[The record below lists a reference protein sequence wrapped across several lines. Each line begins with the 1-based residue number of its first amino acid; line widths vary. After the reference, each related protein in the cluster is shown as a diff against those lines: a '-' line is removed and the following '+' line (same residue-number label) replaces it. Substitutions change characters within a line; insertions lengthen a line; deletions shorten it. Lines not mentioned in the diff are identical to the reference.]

1 MKKIIV
7 IAITAIVSLAI
18 GVFIGAK
25 MMTHRLDNDA
35 DKHVVK
41 HASRSDKTV
50 VKNINQTQSNDNWN
64 VTLNRVKTE
73 KVKRSA
79 HDRDMFDVS
88 SEIKDLLPEKF
99 YKTTVEATLENKT
112 DQDIRGSQ
120 LNGKYTFIDGNG
132 NARSAAGETLDSY
145 TNVRPAAIELFPAK
159 SKTKVKF
166 VVLSDKD
173 DFKSDGIKI
182 ALPDVAKDGSQNES
196 YTGGTFYF
204 NK

>member
-7 IAITAIVSLAI
+7 IIMTAIVSLAI
-18 GVFIGAK
+18 GIVIGAK
-25 MMTHRLDNDA
+25 MVTHRLDHDA
-35 DKHVVK
+35 DTTVDR
-41 HASRSDKTV
+41 HAKQSDHTV
-50 VKNINQTQSNDNWN
+50 VKNINQTQSNDTWN

-73 KVKRSA
+73 KKKKSA
-79 HDRDMFDVS
+79 HDRDLFDVN
-88 SEIKDLLPEKF
+88 SEIKNLLPAKF

-132 NARSAAGETLDSY
+132 NARSAAGTTLDSY
-145 TNVRPAAIELFPAK
+145 TNVRPATIELFPAK

>member
-1 MKKIIV
+1 M
-7 IAITAIVSLAI
+7 L
-18 GVFIGAK
+18 F
-25 MMTHRLDNDA
+25 R
-35 DKHVVK
+35 
-41 HASRSDKTV
+41 
-50 VKNINQTQSNDNWN
+50 
-64 VTLNRVKTE
+64 
-73 KVKRSA
+73 
-79 HDRDMFDVS
+79 
-88 SEIKDLLPEKF
+88 
-99 YKTTVEATLENKT
+99 
-112 DQDIRGSQ
+112 SQ